1 MRKYKEAEQHEKICS
16 GSGWARSSGK
26 STVAKE
32 IAKALGILYIDT
44 GAMYRTVGMAC
55 LKKGIDPADE
65 GAVVASLDDL
75 DMKIFPEAGGQ
86 RILLDG
92 EDITSRIRTEEI
104 GKAASSVAAYQKV
117 REKLVEIQQGLAKE
131 QSVIMDGRDIGTKVL
146 PDAEV
151 KIYLDAS
158 VEERAKRRV
167 GELEAQGKTADLE
180 IIREEIAHRDYQDMR
195 RENSPLC
202 RAEDAVNVDTT
213 GLDIPAVTEKLL
225 ALIAEKTK

>member
-1 MRKYKEAEQHEKICS
+1 MKKFAVAVD
-16 GSGWARSSGK
+16 GPAGSGK

-180 IIREEIAHRDYQDMR
+180 IIREEIAHRDYQDMH

-225 ALIAEKTK
+225 ALIA

>member
-1 MRKYKEAEQHEKICS
+1 MKKFAVAVD
-16 GSGWARSSGK
+16 GPAGSGK

-167 GELEAQGKTADLE
+167 GELEAKGKTADLE
-180 IIREEIAHRDYQDMR
+180 IIREEIAHRDYQDMH

>member
-1 MRKYKEAEQHEKICS
+1 MKKFAVAVD
-16 GSGWARSSGK
+16 GPAGSGK

-55 LKKGIDPADE
+55 LKKGINPADE
-65 GAVVASLDDL
+65 SAVVASLDSL

-180 IIREEIAHRDYQDMR
+180 TIREEIAQRDYQDMH

>member
-1 MRKYKEAEQHEKICS
+1 MKKFAVAVD
-16 GSGWARSSGK
+16 GPAGSGK

-117 REKLVEIQQGLAKE
+117 REKLVEIQQGLTKE

-180 IIREEIAHRDYQDMR
+180 IIREEIAQRDYQDMH

>member
-1 MRKYKEAEQHEKICS
+1 MKKFAVAVD
-16 GSGWARSSGK
+16 GPAGSGK

-180 IIREEIAHRDYQDMR
+180 IIREEIAHRDYQDMH

-202 RAEDAVNVDTT
+202 RAEDAVNVDTI

>member
-1 MRKYKEAEQHEKICS
+1 MKKFAVAVD
-16 GSGWARSSGK
+16 GPAGSGK

-55 LKKGIDPADE
+55 LKKGIAPADE

-180 IIREEIAHRDYQDMR
+180 IIREEIAHRDYQDMH

>member
-1 MRKYKEAEQHEKICS
+1 MKKFAVAVD
-16 GSGWARSSGK
+16 GPAGSGK

-180 IIREEIAHRDYQDMR
+180 IIREEIAHRDYQDMH

-225 ALIAEKTK
+225 ALFAEKTK

>member
-1 MRKYKEAEQHEKICS
+1 MKKFAVAVD
-16 GSGWARSSGK
+16 GPAGSGK

-180 IIREEIAHRDYQDMR
+180 IIREEIAHRDYQDMH

>member
-1 MRKYKEAEQHEKICS
+1 MKKFAVAVD
-16 GSGWARSSGK
+16 GPAGSGK

-92 EDITSRIRTEEI
+92 EDITSCIRTEEI

-180 IIREEIAHRDYQDMR
+180 IIREEIAQRDYQDMH

-202 RAEDAVNVDTT
+202 RAEDAANVDTT

-225 ALIAEKTK
+225 VLIAEKTK

>member
-1 MRKYKEAEQHEKICS
+1 MKKFAVAVD
-16 GSGWARSSGK
+16 GPAGSGK

-44 GAMYRTVGMAC
+44 GAMYRTVGMDC

-180 IIREEIAHRDYQDMR
+180 IIREEIAHRDYQDMH

>member
-1 MRKYKEAEQHEKICS
+1 MKKFAVAVD
-16 GSGWARSSGK
+16 GPAGSGK

-55 LKKGIDPADE
+55 LKKGIDPTDE
-65 GAVVASLDDL
+65 EAVVASLDSL

-146 PDAEV
+146 PDVEV

-167 GELEAQGKTADLE
+167 GELEAQGKTADLAV
-180 IIREEIAHRDYQDMR
+180 IQEEIAQRDYQDMH

-202 RAEDAVNVDTT
+202 RADDAVNVDTT

>member
-1 MRKYKEAEQHEKICS
+1 MKKFAVAVD
-16 GSGWARSSGK
+16 GPAGSGK

-92 EDITSRIRTEEI
+92 EDITSCIRTEEI

-180 IIREEIAHRDYQDMR
+180 IIREEIAQRDYQDMH

-225 ALIAEKTK
+225 VLIAEKTK

>member
-1 MRKYKEAEQHEKICS
+1 MKKFAVAVD
-16 GSGWARSSGK
+16 GPAGSGK

-65 GAVVASLDDL
+65 GAVVASLDEL

-180 IIREEIAHRDYQDMR
+180 IIREEIAQRDYQDMH

>member
-1 MRKYKEAEQHEKICS
+1 MKKFAVAVD
-16 GSGWARSSGK
+16 GPAGSGK

-180 IIREEIAHRDYQDMR
+180 IIREEIAHRDYQDMH

-202 RAEDAVNVDTT
+202 RVEDAVNVDTT

>member
-1 MRKYKEAEQHEKICS
+1 MKKFAVAVD
-16 GSGWARSSGK
+16 GPAGSGK

-180 IIREEIAHRDYQDMR
+180 IIREEIAHRDCQDMH

>member
-1 MRKYKEAEQHEKICS
+1 MKKFAVAVD
-16 GSGWARSSGK
+16 GPAGSGK

-167 GELEAQGKTADLE
+167 GELEVQGKTADLE
-180 IIREEIAHRDYQDMR
+180 IIREEIAHRDYQDMH

>member
-1 MRKYKEAEQHEKICS
+1 MKKFAVAVD
-16 GSGWARSSGK
+16 GPAGSGK

-92 EDITSRIRTEEI
+92 EGITSRIRTEEI

-180 IIREEIAHRDYQDMR
+180 IIREEIAHRDYQDMH

>member
-1 MRKYKEAEQHEKICS
+1 MKKFAVAVD
-16 GSGWARSSGK
+16 GPAGSGK

-55 LKKGIDPADE
+55 LKKGIDPTDE
-65 GAVVASLDDL
+65 EAVVASLDSL

-180 IIREEIAHRDYQDMR
+180 TIREEIAQRDYQDMH

-213 GLDIPAVTEKLL
+213 GLDIPAVTAKLL
-225 ALIAEKTK
+225 TLIAEKTK

>member
-1 MRKYKEAEQHEKICS
+1 MKKFAVAVD
-16 GSGWARSSGK
+16 GPAGSGK

-44 GAMYRTVGMAC
+44 GAMYRAVALYL
-55 LKKGIDPADE
+55 LKNKIPADE

-180 IIREEIAHRDYQDMR
+180 IIREEIAHRDYQDMH

>member
-1 MRKYKEAEQHEKICS
+1 MKKFAVAVD
-16 GSGWARSSGK
+16 GSAGSGK

-92 EDITSRIRTEEI
+92 EDITSSIRTEEI

-180 IIREEIAHRDYQDMR
+180 IIREEIAHRDYQDMH

>member
-1 MRKYKEAEQHEKICS
+1 MKKFAVAVD
-16 GSGWARSSGK
+16 GPAGSGK

-65 GAVVASLDDL
+65 GAVVASLDEL

-180 IIREEIAHRDYQDMR
+180 IIREEIAHRDYQDMH

>member
-1 MRKYKEAEQHEKICS
+1 MKKFAVAVD
-16 GSGWARSSGK
+16 GPAGSGK

-117 REKLVEIQQGLAKE
+117 REKLVEIQQGIAKE

-180 IIREEIAHRDYQDMR
+180 IIREEIAHRDYQDMH

>member
-1 MRKYKEAEQHEKICS
+1 MKKFAVAVD
-16 GSGWARSSGK
+16 GPAGSGK

-55 LKKGIDPADE
+55 LKKGIDPTDE
-65 GAVVASLDDL
+65 SAVVASLDSL

-180 IIREEIAHRDYQDMR
+180 TIREEIAQRDYQDMH

>member
-1 MRKYKEAEQHEKICS
+1 MKKFAVAVD
-16 GSGWARSSGK
+16 GPAGSGK

-65 GAVVASLDDL
+65 SAVVASLNDL

-167 GELEAQGKTADLE
+167 GELEAQGKTADLA
-180 IIREEIAHRDYQDMR
+180 IIQEEIAQRDYQDMH

-213 GLDIPAVTEKLL
+213 GLDIPAVTAKLL

>member
-1 MRKYKEAEQHEKICS
+1 MLELQHICYDVEQDGEDKGILRDIDLTIDERFVAIT
-16 GSGWARSSGK
+16 GPNGGGK
-26 STVAKE
+26 STLAKI
-32 IAKALGILYIDT
+32 IAGIYT
-44 GAMYRTVGMAC
+44 PTSG
-55 LKKGIDPADE
+55 
-65 GAVVASLDDL
+65 
-75 DMKIFPEAGGQ
+75 

-117 REKLVEIQQGLAKE
+117 REKLVEIQKGLAKE

-180 IIREEIAHRDYQDMR
+180 TIREEIAQRDYQDMH

-213 GLDIPAVTEKLL
+213 GLDIPAVTAKLL

>member
-1 MRKYKEAEQHEKICS
+1 MKKFAVAVD
-16 GSGWARSSGK
+16 GPAGSGK

-55 LKKGIDPADE
+55 LKKGLDPADE

-180 IIREEIAHRDYQDMR
+180 IIREEIAQRDYQDMH

-225 ALIAEKTK
+225 VLIAEKTK

>member
-1 MRKYKEAEQHEKICS
+1 MKKFAVAVD
-16 GSGWARSSGK
+16 GPAGSGK

-65 GAVVASLDDL
+65 GAVVASLDEL

-180 IIREEIAHRDYQDMR
+180 IIREEIAQRDYQDMH

-225 ALIAEKTK
+225 VLIAEKTK

>member
-1 MRKYKEAEQHEKICS
+1 MKKFAVAVD
-16 GSGWARSSGK
+16 GPAGSGK

-75 DMKIFPEAGGQ
+75 DMKIFQEAGGQ

-180 IIREEIAHRDYQDMR
+180 IIREEIAHRDYQDMH

>member
-1 MRKYKEAEQHEKICS
+1 MKKFAVAVD
-16 GSGWARSSGK
+16 GPAGSGK

-131 QSVIMDGRDIGTKVL
+131 QSVIMDGRDIGIKVL

-180 IIREEIAHRDYQDMR
+180 IIREEIAHRDYQDMH

>member
-1 MRKYKEAEQHEKICS
+1 MKKFAVAVD
-16 GSGWARSSGK
+16 GPAGSGK

-92 EDITSRIRTEEI
+92 EDITSRIRIEEI

-117 REKLVEIQQGLAKE
+117 REKLVEIQQELAKE

-180 IIREEIAHRDYQDMR
+180 IIREEIAHRDYQDMH

>member
-1 MRKYKEAEQHEKICS
+1 MKKFAVAVD
-16 GSGWARSSGK
+16 GPAGSGK

-92 EDITSRIRTEEI
+92 EDITSHIRTEEI

-180 IIREEIAHRDYQDMR
+180 IIREEIAHRDYQDMH

-202 RAEDAVNVDTT
+202 RVEDAVNVDTT

>member
-1 MRKYKEAEQHEKICS
+1 MKKFAVAVD
-16 GSGWARSSGK
+16 GPAGSGK

-55 LKKGIDPADE
+55 LKKGIDPANE
-65 GAVVASLDDL
+65 SAVVASLDDL

-180 IIREEIAHRDYQDMR
+180 TIREEIAQRDYQDMH

-225 ALIAEKTK
+225 ALIAEITK

>member
-1 MRKYKEAEQHEKICS
+1 MKKFAVAVD
-16 GSGWARSSGK
+16 GPAGSGK

-55 LKKGIDPADE
+55 LKKGIDPTDE
-65 GAVVASLDDL
+65 SAVVASLDGL

-92 EDITSRIRTEEI
+92 EDITFRIRTEEI

-180 IIREEIAHRDYQDMR
+180 TIREEIAQRDYQDMH

-213 GLDIPAVTEKLL
+213 GLDIPAVTAKLL
-225 ALIAEKTK
+225 ALITEKTK